1 MNNDNNYNN
10 ANNRYGGIIKSHT
23 VNNISNMCD
32 SIDKK
37 LNIVLDLDNTIIY
50 VKIIDK
56 WDDILKIKY
65 IELFKNKNLLGK
77 FIIGKKT
84 YVVFIRPYFSYFLNT
99 IKMYYNLYIY
109 TNSHSEYCS
118 NIIKLLK
125 KKYSDFDIKKI
136 ICRNNSYSW
145 IKKLSSITNECDDL
159 HFLSNENNYFEF
171 IKNTII
177 IDDNIEI
184 WKYDKQNVIN
194 VKSFNELNYK
204 LIPADDTLLILTNR
218 LFSIHNFFFNNNMD
232 NNCDVKYLISK
243 YKLYN

>member
-1 MNNDNNYNN
+1 MYNI
-10 ANNRYGGIIKSHT
+10 NNRCYGIIKSHT
-23 VNNISNMCD
+23 TNNISNICNL
-32 SIDKK
+32 IDKK

-50 VKIIDK
+50 VKIINTN
-56 WDDILKIKY
+56 DILKIKY

-77 FIIGKKT
+77 FTIDKKT

-118 NIIKLLK
+118 NVINLLK

-136 ICRNNSYSW
+136 ICRNNSYTW
-145 IKKLSSITNECDDL
+145 IKQLSLITNEYDDL
-159 HFLSNENNYFEF
+159 HFLSEENNYFEF
-171 IKNTII
+171 VKKTII

-184 WKYDKQNVIN
+184 WNFDKSNVIN
-194 VKSFNELNYK
+194 IQSFNELNYK
-204 LIPADDTLLILTNR
+204 SMPPDDTLLILTNR
-218 LFSIHNFFFNNNMD
+218 LFSIHNFFFNSDVN